1 MLEDFTREYA
11 EFNAALIRETY
22 LFHSG
27 RKAQL
32 ELSPIYERYGSLFT
46 LDSVTRLRALL
57 EDTPGHFETRRAS
70 LRRLLTFAIDQL
82 LASSAKSLTEAI
94 GEYESKA
101 TIEWSSRRMTF
112 HDCSI
117 EITGERNREARRSLF
132 ERRASVIKESNDLR
146 AARMVRIYEAVD
158 NLSFSNGSGTAAG
171 YKDLYEGLLQ
181 VDFDSLRAQ
190 AERLLAQTE
199 AVYVAH
205 LDEALKREVGIGIE
219 DAERHD
225 AIYLL
230 HLDRHSDRFPLA
242 GLPGVYNRTM
252 AGLGIEIDAQS
263 NIEIDSEARPHKT
276 PRAFCAP
283 ILVPEQIKLVM
294 RPVGGRSDYLTFLH
308 EAGHAQH
315 YGWTSPSLSPE
326 FKYTGDYALSETYA
340 FLFNHLPYEAE
351 WLRESLGIEDSRE
364 LVRSMMLAK
373 LVTVRRY
380 AAKFAFECELHAKRD
395 LASASA
401 LYAELQTEATKFR
414 TAETEFLFDL
424 DDSFYSA
431 SYLRAWT
438 FEVMLREYLK
448 TRFGRAW
455 WSSRRAGSFLKEVW
469 ETGDRYNADE
479 MAGQIGIG
487 PISIIPLVDEFMGR
501 SAQGTG

>member
-11 EFNAALIRETY
+11 EFNAALILETY

-27 RKAQL
+27 QKAQL
-32 ELSPIYERYGSLFT
+32 ELRPIYERYGDLFT
-46 LDSVTRLRALL
+46 FDSVARLKAQV
-57 EDTPGHFETRRAS
+57 EETPGHFEAKRAS
-70 LRRLLTFAIDQL
+70 LRRLFAFAIDQF
-82 LASSAKSLTEAI
+82 LASSVKSLTEAI

-101 TIEWSSRRMTF
+101 TVDWSARRMTF

-117 EITGERNREARRSLF
+117 ELTSEPNREARRLLF
-132 ERRASVIKESNDLR
+132 ERRARVIKDSNDLR
-146 AARMVRIYEAVD
+146 AERIVKLHEAVGS
-158 NLSFSNGSGTAAG
+158 LATANGNEEAADYRG
-171 YKDLYEGLLQ
+171 LYEGLQQL
-181 VDFDSLRAQ
+181 DFDSLRVE
-190 AERLLAQTE
+190 AERLLEQTE
-199 AVYVAH
+199 AVYVAR
-205 LDEALKREVGIGIE
+205 LDEALKRDIGIGIDE
-219 DAERHD
+219 AERHD

-230 HLDRHSDRFPLA
+230 HLDRYRDRFPLE
-242 GLPGVYNRTM
+242 GLRGVYKRTM
-252 AGLGIEIDAQS
+252 AGLGIEIDSQS

-340 FLFNHLPYEAE
+340 FLFNHLPAEGE
-351 WLRESLGIEDSRE
+351 WLRTLLGFDDCRDLICC
-364 LVRSMMLAK
+364 MMLTK
-373 LVTVRRY
+373 LAAVRRY
-380 AAKFAFECELHAKRD
+380 AAKFLFECQLHTKRD
-395 LASASA
+395 LTGAPAV
-401 LYAELQTEATKFR
+401 YAKLQTKATKCR
-414 TAETEFLFDL
+414 TDETEFLFDL

-431 SYLRAWT
+431 SYLRAWA

-448 TRFGRAW
+448 TRFGSTW
-455 WSSRRAGSFLKEVW
+455 WSSRRAGSFMKEIW

-487 PISIIPLVDEFMGR
+487 PISMTPLVDEFMDR
-501 SAQGTG
+501 FAHKSR